1 MSWRRRW
8 PHLIWLTLV
17 WVLLWG
23 SVRPVT
29 VLGGVLV
36 STLVIVA
43 FPLPPARE
51 HLPVRPLQ
59 LLLLAGY
66 LAGDLI
72 VSAVNVSW
80 EILRYGRRATA
91 GILAVP
97 LLTGSDWVAAAVGCA
112 ISLSPGTFV
121 LQIDRRRGV
130 CYVYALGMRGPA
142 EAVRVRRQVLG
153 LQRRVISALGT
164 PAEIAAVDRALAGEQ
179 RRGAR

>member
-1 MSWRRRW
+1 MRWR
-8 PHLIWLTLV
+8 PHGPRLVWFTLV

-23 SVRPVT
+23 SLSPAT

-36 STLVIVA
+36 GALVIAV

-51 HLPVRPLQ
+51 YLPVRPLQ
-59 LLLLAGY
+59 VLLLAGY
-66 LAGDLI
+66 LAGDLV
-72 VSAVNVSW
+72 VSGVNVSW

-97 LLTGSDWVAAAVGCA
+97 LLTGSDWVTAAVGCA
-112 ISLSPGTFV
+112 VSLSPGTFV

-142 EAVRVRRQVLG
+142 AAGRVRRQVLG

-164 PAEIAAVDRALAGEQ
+164 RDEIAAVDRALAGERQ
-179 RRGAR
+179 GGAR